1 MTTALT
7 TQHSALRADYDTLLA
22 DAQSLAQHIAADR
35 PELPGVSAERDV
47 RTCLYHCRRMLDQA
61 RREVGEGR
69 LLVACATLDALRAK
83 IAGELLARVRHWRA
97 TSANAEVRAAL
108 DDWIA
113 AIQTLQETL

>member
-1 MTTALT
+1 MTSALSPHPST
-7 TQHSALRADYDTLLA
+7 LRADYDALITDITTLCR
-22 DAQSLAQHIAADR
+22 QIATDR
-35 PELPGVSAERDV
+35 PALPGLSAERDV

-61 RREVGEGR
+61 RREIAEGR

-97 TSANAEVRAAL
+97 TSADPALRAVL
-108 DDWIA
+108 DDWIT